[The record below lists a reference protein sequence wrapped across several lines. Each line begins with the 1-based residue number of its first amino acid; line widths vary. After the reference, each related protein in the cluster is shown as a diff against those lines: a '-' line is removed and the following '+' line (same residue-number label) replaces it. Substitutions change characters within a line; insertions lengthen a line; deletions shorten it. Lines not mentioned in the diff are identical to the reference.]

1 MIKRY
6 ANTGNLQELIMTE
19 NAHPKVVSPFNGNR
33 AYTLSEAETAV
44 LHAIR
49 GMKFGS
55 IEVTMHDGRIV
66 QIEKKEK
73 MRFAGDVASP
83 VK

>member
-1 MIKRY
+1 MS
-6 ANTGNLQELIMTE
+6 E
-19 NAHPKVVSPFNGNR
+19 NKNPKVVSPFNGNR

-44 LHAIR
+44 LHATR

-55 IEVTMHDGRIV
+55 LEVTMHDGRIV

-73 MRFAGDVASP
+73 MRFAGDMPPKGV
-83 VK
+83 

>member
-1 MIKRY
+1 MNDQQKIV
-6 ANTGNLQELIMTE
+6 N
-19 NAHPKVVSPFNGNR
+19 PFSGNR

-49 GMKFGS
+49 GMKYGS
-55 IEVTMHDGRIV
+55 LEITLHDSKIV

-73 MRFAGDVASP
+73 VRFPGDP
-83 VK
+83 KNG